1 LFWKRKKKDNQAFS
15 FHSQD
20 QRRSFRVTP
29 LPHAPVEIC
38 FGGKPVRLQNIG
50 AVGVAFL
57 DDGFQIGDTQ
67 VVDLTLPGE
76 SQPISAKIE
85 IVDID
90 TDHVCHCAFLD
101 LDQEFVDTV
110 HRYML
115 KVQIA
120 EIRQA
125 KTA

>member
-15 FHSQD
+15 FRSED
-20 QRRSFRVTP
+20 QRRSFRVAP
-29 LPHAPVEIC
+29 LPHAPVEIS
-38 FGGKPVRLQNIG
+38 FRGKPVLLQNIG
-50 AVGVAFL
+50 AIGVAFL
-57 DDGFQIGDTQ
+57 DNGFQIGDTQ

-76 SQPISAKIE
+76 SQPLSAKIE

-90 TDHVCHCAFLD
+90 TDRVCHCAFLD
-101 LDQEFVDTV
+101 LDQEFIDTV